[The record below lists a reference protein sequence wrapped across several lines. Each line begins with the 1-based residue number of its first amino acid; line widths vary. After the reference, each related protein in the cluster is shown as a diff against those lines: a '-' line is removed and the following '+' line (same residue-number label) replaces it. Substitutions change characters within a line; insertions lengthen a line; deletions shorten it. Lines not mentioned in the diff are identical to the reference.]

1 MASVAMIDP
10 IEDRKWDTFV
20 EDHPFGWV
28 CHLSGWKKVLE
39 NNFKHMK
46 GYYIAIT
53 ENSSIKAALPVYQVN
68 SWLTGKR
75 LISIPFTGLCDP
87 LVSNSDEM
95 DVLLREVTNLFQNL
109 KSSYLEI
116 RTLKTSSFI
125 NNNDFGT
132 QRWWKHHFILLDKNP
147 EQLKKSF
154 HRTCVR
160 QRISR
165 AEKSNLGVKVGNDE
179 SDLKKFYQLHM
190 ITRKRLG
197 LPPQPYAFFKSIW
210 ETFFPLNKITLL
222 LAEEGDQSI
231 ASLILFKFGN
241 RVSAEF
247 GVSDEEFRDKSPN
260 HLLFWEAIKLAFSEG
275 YKIFDFGRTQ
285 STNKTLLE
293 FKDHWGTQVCDMPY
307 YYYPSNMA
315 EKMAEKEESSSF
327 RFMKGLCEKAP
338 EFLYRQI
345 GNFCYRHLG

>member
-1 MASVAMIDP
+1 MGNVEVINP
-10 IEDRKWDTFV
+10 IEDSRWDAFV
-20 EDHPFGWV
+20 NSHPLGWV

-46 GYYIAIT
+46 GYYITIT
-53 ENSSIKAALPVYQVN
+53 EDHCIKAALPVYSVN

-95 DVLLREVTNLFQNL
+95 AVLLQEARNLFRNL

-116 RTLKTSSFI
+116 RTLKASSFI
-125 NNNDFGT
+125 HNNEFGV
-132 QRWWKHHFILLDKNP
+132 QKWWKHHFIILDKNL
-147 EQLKKSF
+147 EELKKSF

-165 AEKSNLGVKVGNDE
+165 AEKSNLNIKVGNNE
-179 SDLKKFYQLHM
+179 SDLKKFYQLQM

-197 LPPQPYAFFKSIW
+197 LPSQPYLFFKSIW
-210 ETFFPLNKITLL
+210 ETFLPLNKITLL
-222 LAEEGDQSI
+222 LAEEGDQPI

-247 GVSDEEFRDKSPN
+247 GVSDEAFRDKSPN

-275 YKIFDFGRTQ
+275 YKVFDFGRTQ
-285 STNKTLLE
+285 VTNKSLLE
-293 FKDHWGTQVCDMPY
+293 FKDHWGTQVCDLPY
-307 YYYPSNMA
+307 YYYPGNMA
-315 EKMAEKEESSSF
+315 EEMTKKEEDVSF
-327 RFMKGLCEKAP
+327 KFVKGLCEKAP
-338 EFLYRQI
+338 DFLYKQI